1 MGRHRRP
8 PNPQDRTPGAASAPP
23 SPDAARARAREV
35 PAQGAPGAAPRPQAA
50 PAPRPQDAPAPRAQ
64 PPAPRAAAEGPEFRK
79 PLPPA
84 RTPAPHVRGPHPE
97 AAEPARPGVSEGLL
111 GAAEREDAPDDG
123 PRRDYLDAFD
133 RPFGAPATPAAPA
146 RAEGARPGAD
156 DEDDVD
162 LFTPRT
168 RTPPPPGA
176 ATPDAEGAKAEDGD
190 GGDGEGDGP
199 ARTAGAGRGGH
210 KGRLLAGACA
220 AALTLGLAVA
230 VSGQHHDGATS
241 LDAKTQAA
249 PPSVDA
255 KRSVPSERPSPSAP
269 PTYDELM
276 GRTYPLAADAKGPGT
291 FTTVPG
297 SARAPRQ
304 GAQLLSYRVDVE
316 DGLKLDGQLFADAV
330 QKTLNDDRSWA
341 HQRQRAFQ
349 RISEGQPDFVV
360 TLASPGTTA
369 DWCAKSGL
377 DTTVDNVS
385 CDSAATPRVMI
396 NAYRWAQGST
406 TYGDAIHPYRQMLI
420 NHEVGHRLGH
430 NHVSCTQ
437 DGQLAPVMQQ
447 QTKFLDHDG
456 ITCLPNPWP
465 YPKN

>member
-8 PNPQDRTPGAASAPP
+8 PNPQNRTPGAAPAPP
-23 SPDAARARAREV
+23 SPEATRARSREV
-35 PAQGAPGAAPRPQAA
+35 PAQGVSDAAPRAQGA
-50 PAPRPQDAPAPRAQ
+50 PVPAPRAVAGG
-64 PPAPRAAAEGPEFRK
+64 PAFRE
-79 PLPPA
+79 PLPPE
-84 RTPAPHVRGPHPE
+84 RPAASSVRGPHPE
-97 AAEPARPGVSEGLL
+97 APEPARPGVSEGLL
-111 GAAEREDAPDDG
+111 GAGDPEDVAHEG
-123 PRRDYLDAFD
+123 PRREYLDAFD
-133 RPFGAPATPAAPA
+133 RPFGAPASPA
-146 RAEGARPGAD
+146 RAEGAQPRAD

-168 RTPPPPGA
+168 RTAPPPA
-176 ATPDAEGAKAEDGD
+176 AST
-190 GGDGEGDGP
+190 GGGEGGEDADGRDGAGGGP
-199 ARTAGAGRGGH
+199 AGTAGAGSGGH

-230 VSGQHHDGATS
+230 VSGQQHGGAAP
-241 LDAKTQAA
+241 LDAKAQAA
-249 PPSVDA
+249 SPSVDA
-255 KRSVPSERPSPSAP
+255 KRSVPSERPSPPAP

-276 GRTYPLAADAKGPGT
+276 GRTYPLAADAEGPGT

-304 GAQLLSYRVDVE
+304 GARLLSYRVDVE
-316 DGLKLDGQLFADAV
+316 DGLGLDAQLFADAV

-341 HQRQRAFQ
+341 HGRQRAFQ
-349 RISEGQPDFVV
+349 RISEGRPDFVV

-430 NHVSCTQ
+430 NHVSCTR

-456 ITCLPNPWP
+456 ITCLPNSWP
-465 YPKN
+465 FPKD

>member
-1 MGRHRRP
+1 M
-8 PNPQDRTPGAASAPP
+8 
-23 SPDAARARAREV
+23 
-35 PAQGAPGAAPRPQAA
+35 
-50 PAPRPQDAPAPRAQ
+50 
-64 PPAPRAAAEGPEFRK
+64 
-79 PLPPA
+79 
-84 RTPAPHVRGPHPE
+84 
-97 AAEPARPGVSEGLL
+97 
-111 GAAEREDAPDDG
+111 
-123 PRRDYLDAFD
+123 
-133 RPFGAPATPAAPA
+133 
-146 RAEGARPGAD
+146 
-156 DEDDVD
+156 D
-162 LFTPRT
+162 LFTPRPKAPLASRAFAGDGT
-168 RTPPPPGA
+168 DGEEGTHGRDAPREAGNAADTAKTASAGNAAHTGTAPSTAAGEARRSREAAAPDDAPGA
-176 ATPDAEGAKAEDGD
+176 GD
-190 GGDGEGDGP
+190 GASGP
-199 ARTAGAGRGGH
+199 PAPRSGSGGH
-210 KGRLLAGACA
+210 RGRLVVGACA

-230 VSGQHHDGATS
+230 VSGQSHGESAP

-249 PPSVDA
+249 PSVDA
-255 KRSVPSERPSPSAP
+255 KRSVPSERPSPAAP

-316 DGLKLDGQLFADAV
+316 DGLKLDAQLFADAV

-341 HQRQRAFQ
+341 HQGQRAFQ
-349 RISEGQPDFVV
+349 RISTGQPDFVV
-360 TLASPGTTA
+360 TLANPGTTA

-396 NAYRWAQGST
+396 NAYRWAQGSP
-406 TYGDAIHPYRQMLI
+406 TYGDAIHPYRQMLV

-430 NHVSCTQ
+430 NHVSCTR